1 MSEELTA
8 EQQAEIER
16 IQAELEPICEA
27 ARQHV

>member
-8 EQQAEIER
+8 EQQAEIES

-27 ARQHV
+27 ARQHG